1 MDGYADRP
9 VLGWRASTLVT
20 DPHTGRTSAVPQE
33 RFETITYRELW
44 QRAQDVA
51 VGLTD
56 VPFAPGDRLCMLGFN
71 SADYTVVDL
80 ASMLAGAVTVPLQ
93 FGAPRSQL
101 RPVVAEAEPTV
112 IATGVEQ
119 LADAVELALG
129 STAGRVLVFAADL
142 AVDEHREALQVARDR
157 IAGSRVVL
165 ETVSDVA
172 ARRAGRPLRTAPAAD
187 NALRL
192 LIYTS
197 GSTGTPKGAMFTERH
212 LRKGWRRTGWG
223 RLDFLRYPAIT
234 LNFLPMSHIMGRALL
249 YTTLSGGGT
258 AYFPAASD
266 LSTLLEDLALVR
278 PTQLSLVPRVWEM
291 LYGEFRSEVAR
302 RSCGADDDAL
312 AQVSADLRQRLL
324 GGRVISAMSSSAPI
338 SDALKSW
345 VESFLDLHVVESLGS
360 TEAGSLCFDGVVMR
374 PVVLDYKLEDVPE
387 LGYLG
392 TDRPHPRGELLVK
405 TDAVFG
411 GYFRQPDVTA
421 AVFDPDGYFR
431 TGDVVAEL
439 GPDQLKYVDRRNV
452 VLQLAQGE
460 FVTLS
465 RLEALFADSPLVRQI
480 YLYGNSLRS
489 YLLAGVVPTDEALA
503 RQEDLG
509 PLIRA
514 SLREVADRAGLQP
527 FEIPRDVVV
536 VDTTPFTPEN
546 GLLTGIRK
554 LARPKLAERYG
565 ALLEQRYADLAQ
577 READELRL
585 LHDESA
591 RTPAV
596 ETVRPHC

>member
-1 MDGYADRP
+1 M
-9 VLGWRASTLVT
+9 
-20 DPHTGRTSAVPQE
+20 
-33 RFETITYRELW
+33 
-44 QRAQDVA
+44 
-51 VGLTD
+51 
-56 VPFAPGDRLCMLGFN
+56 
-71 SADYTVVDL
+71 
-80 ASMLAGAVTVPLQ
+80 
-93 FGAPRSQL
+93 
-101 RPVVAEAEPTV
+101 
-112 IATGVEQ
+112 
-119 LADAVELALG
+119 
-129 STAGRVLVFAADL
+129 
-142 AVDEHREALQVARDR
+142 
-157 IAGSRVVL
+157 
-165 ETVSDVA
+165 
-172 ARRAGRPLRTAPAAD
+172 
-187 NALRL
+187 
-192 LIYTS
+192 
-197 GSTGTPKGAMFTERH
+197 
-212 LRKGWRRTGWG
+212 
-223 RLDFLRYPAIT
+223 
-234 LNFLPMSHIMGRALL
+234 
-249 YTTLSGGGT
+249 
-258 AYFPAASD
+258 
-266 LSTLLEDLALVR
+266 R

-338 SDALKSW
+338 SDARKSW

-452 VLQLAQGE
+452 VLKLAQGE

-489 YLLAGVVPTDEALA
+489 YLLAVVVPTDEALA

-527 FEIPRDVVV
+527 FEIPRDVV